1 MTKTRSDLI
10 QAWCEKGRRD
20 FITAQNALLDTKE
33 MFPDIICFHA
43 QQAAEKYLKAYLV
56 FLEQDFPKTHALEDL
71 VLIASSKDST
81 CRNLF
86 TVACNLTPYA
96 VEVRYPDSPSPLPE
110 DALEAV
116 HAAETI
122 RNYVLKKIQLTG

>member
-1 MTKTRSDLI
+1 MCQRDYRI
-10 QAWCEKGRRD
+10 RAWCEKGRRD

-71 VLIASSKDST
+71 VLLASSKDPE

-86 TVACNLTPYA
+86 SIACELSPYA
-96 VEVRYPDSPSPLPE
+96 VEIRYPDSPLLSPE
-110 DALEAV
+110 DAREAV
-116 HAAETI
+116 HTAEAI
-122 RNYVLKKIQLTG
+122 KNYILGKIKLTG

>member
-10 QAWCEKGRRD
+10 RAWCEKGRRD

-71 VLIASSKDST
+71 VLIASSKDPT
-81 CRNLF
+81 CRNIF

-110 DALEAV
+110 DAREAV
-116 HAAETI
+116 HAAEAI
-122 RNYVLKKIQLTG
+122 RNYVLGKIKLTG

>member
-20 FITAQNALLDTKE
+20 FITAQNSLLDTKE
-33 MFPDIICFHA
+33 IFPDIICFHA

-71 VLIASSKDST
+71 VVIASSKDPT
-81 CRNLF
+81 CRNIF

-110 DALEAV
+110 DAREAV
-116 HAAETI
+116 HAAKAI
-122 RNYVLKKIQLTG
+122 MNYVLGKIQLTG